1 MKRIRWILSV
11 AAGTAAAAAIVQSA
25 GAADLPLKAP
35 PPPIAA
41 INWTGFY
48 IGGGMAGVFNSADYE
63 RRLTGPTD
71 TTIGSIDSRPAF
83 QAYGGFNYQVAP
95 WAVLGIEGGSTWFS
109 TATYRE
115 LGPATDFLQA
125 SKYVVSVTGRAG
137 IVVHPDT
144 MIYAK
149 VGPAWIETEG
159 FQGFGATF
167 KQTLPAVQG
176 GLGIE
181 TLIAPNIALR
191 AEATYTYATS
201 QLSLNTGSDVYRPS
215 FLMVDLGLAYKF
227 DAPAGWGV
235 PGTAPA
241 SAQPGMAYKAAPAPR
256 AASFTPTWTGF
267 EIGGFISANGSQM
280 ILEDSLLS
288 ETGPYTS
295 FNIGGGWLAGANY
308 QIQRFVIG
316 IEASGNYAA
325 AKFWK
330 ATGSGGLATNFYRFA
345 KIEGTYALTARAGWL
360 ITPSTLLYVKGGPSE
375 IRVTPD
381 PVFFQRGC
389 R

>member
-1 MKRIRWILSV
+1 
-11 AAGTAAAAAIVQSA
+11 
-25 GAADLPLKAP
+25 
-35 PPPIAA
+35 
-41 INWTGFY
+41 
-48 IGGGMAGVFNSADYE
+48 
-63 RRLTGPTD
+63 
-71 TTIGSIDSRPAF
+71 
-83 QAYGGFNYQVAP
+83 
-95 WAVLGIEGGSTWFS
+95 
-109 TATYRE
+109 
-115 LGPATDFLQA
+115 
-125 SKYVVSVTGRAG
+125 
-137 IVVHPDT
+137 

-201 QLSLNTGSDVYRPS
+201 QLSLNSGSDVYRPS

-241 SAQPGMAYKAAPAPR
+241 STRPGMAYKAAQAPL
-256 AASFTPTWTGF
+256 AAPFTPTWTGF

-316 IEASGNYAA
+316 IEASGNYEA

-330 ATGSGGLATNFYRFA
+330 ATGSGGLAMNFYRFA

-360 ITPSTLLYVKGGPSE
+360 VTPSTLFYVKGGPSE

-381 PVFFQRGC
+381 SLFFNAVAANVTPTRSLFGYQAGGGAETFVTSNVSVRAEGLYTYTPDTIILNGAVPNQIKLKPYVLSGTVGAALHF
-389 R
+389 